1 MKINFEDKLV
11 IAISSRSLFD
21 LDESHT
27 LFEQEGI
34 EAYEE
39 YQRANEHNILA
50 PGAAFPLVK
59 KLLRLNEGRTPECA
73 LVEIILLSRNTA
85 DTGLRIF
92 HSIEHYN
99 LAITRAAFSGGKSP
113 YVYTKGFG
121 AHLYLS
127 LNTNDVKQAILSGCP
142 AATIWPA
149 APENNITGNNIQ
161 NSANDNT
168 LNIAFD
174 GDAVLFSDEA
184 ERIFKAQ
191 GLAAFHDSEKQAAHS
206 PLTQG
211 PFKRFLMALHKLQN
225 ENNLPIAIRTALVT
239 ARSAPAHERV
249 IHTLREWGIRI
260 DESIFL
266 GGLPK
271 TEFLEAF
278 GADIFFDDQTSH
290 LNETSTKIT
299 SAHVPYGI
307 ANQ

>member
-1 MKINFEDKLV
+1 MKTNFEDKLV
-11 IAISSRSLFD
+11 IAISSRALFN

-27 LFEQEGI
+27 LFDQKGI
-34 EAYEE
+34 EAYEQ
-39 YQRANEHNILA
+39 YQRANEHNLLE

-59 KLLRLNEGRTPECA
+59 KLLRLNEGRPPESA

-127 LNTNDVKQAILSGCP
+127 LNTKDVKQAIVAGCP

-149 APENNITGNNIQ
+149 NNPATNT
-161 NSANDNT
+161 NDNT
-168 LNIAFD
+168 LHIAFD
-174 GDAVLFSDEA
+174 GDAVLFSDES
-184 ERIFKAQ
+184 ERIFKTQ
-191 GLAAFHDSEKQAAHS
+191 GLAAFHDSEKKSAHH
-206 PLTQG
+206 PLAQG
-211 PFKRFLMALHKLQN
+211 PFKTFLLALHKLQN

-249 IHTLREWGIRI
+249 IHTLRDWGIRI

-271 TEFLEAF
+271 TDFLEAF

-290 LNETSTKIT
+290 LHETSTKIT